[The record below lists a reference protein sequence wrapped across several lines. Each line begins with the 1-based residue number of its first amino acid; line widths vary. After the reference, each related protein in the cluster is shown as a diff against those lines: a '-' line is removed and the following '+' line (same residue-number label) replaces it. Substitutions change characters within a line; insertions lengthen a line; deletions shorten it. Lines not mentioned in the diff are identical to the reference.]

1 LQGFSYAGQ
10 LQVRRGATTC
20 RSLLARFL
28 ARGGPHFAPR
38 GWLVNS
44 RRPIEV
50 QVCQMKIMLAGYR
63 KRITYPLTGGNSAI
77 FPSKVTFTGGSQVLE
92 EVGPAFHILVPPRSE
107 RS

>member
-1 LQGFSYAGQ
+1 MKLFA
-10 LQVRRGATTC
+10 LVVRRLEKTTT
-20 RSLLARFL
+20 LLLVCFL

-77 FPSKVTFTGGSQVLE
+77 FPSKVTFTGGSQVVE
-92 EVGPAFHILVPPRSE
+92 EVGPAFHILVPP
-107 RS
+107 